1 MRAVSFFLFK
11 ILFISAITLSLA
23 VNHVNAQQFEFSG
36 DRKNQTINF
45 NLVRNLVIVPLYIN
59 GNGPFNFILDTG
71 VGPLIITDTS
81 IVKDLNLKKLRPVKI
96 NGLGKGLDID
106 AFISNEIYAKIGKAE
121 IENIPTAILKEDV
134 FALSSYVGVP
144 IHGLLGYYFF
154 NSFVVEL
161 NYTGRRL
168 KFHRPETK
176 RRIEGEAIPI
186 EIFNNKP
193 YMSVDMDIP
202 GLGTKSLKV
211 VIDNGASH
219 AISLETLDEKP
230 FPIPPVSIK
239 ANLGIG
245 LSGPISGS
253 VARIPSLRIGSFVL
267 NDVISSYPDYD
278 NAATKALFLNR
289 NGNLGAEILTR
300 FNITF
305 DYNNNFMYLKRN
317 YTFKRPFE
325 HDMSGLEVFVDDA
338 LTKRF
343 FISRIEPESP
353 AVEAGLLVDDEILS
367 INFTTVGTM
376 TLNDVSKFLR
386 MENGKTLYLAIN
398 RKGELLIKLIK
409 LKKRI

>member
-11 ILFISAITLSLA
+11 ILFISAISLPLA
-23 VNHVNAQQFEFSG
+23 VNLTSAQQFEFSG

-45 NLVRNLVIVPLYIN
+45 NLIRNLVIVPLYIN

-81 IVKDLNLKKLRPVKI
+81 IVKGLNLKRLRPVKM
-96 NGLGKGLDID
+96 NGLGKGLEID
-106 AFISNEIYAKIGKAE
+106 AFISNEIFARIGKAE

-134 FALSSYVGVP
+134 LGISSYVGVP

-176 RRIEGEAIPI
+176 RRIEGEAIPL
-186 EIFNNKP
+186 EIHNNKP
-193 YMSVDMDIP
+193 YMYVDMDIP
-202 GLGTKSLKV
+202 GQGSTSLKMV
-211 VIDNGASH
+211 VDNGASH
-219 AISLETLDEKP
+219 AISLETLNDKP
-230 FPIPPVSIK
+230 FPIPQVSIK

-253 VARIPSLRIGSFVL
+253 VARVPTLKIGSFIL
-267 NDVISSYPDYD
+267 KDVVSSYPDYD
-278 NAATKALFLNR
+278 SAARKALFLNR

-305 DYNNNFMYLKRN
+305 DYNNNLMYLKRN
-317 YTFKRPFE
+317 YNFRRPFE
-325 HDMSGLEVFVDDA
+325 HDMSGMEVFVDDD

-353 AVEAGLLVDDEILS
+353 ALEAGLLVDDEIMS
-367 INFTTVGTM
+367 INFMPVGTM
-376 TLNDVSKFLR
+376 SLNDVIKFLR
-386 MENGKTLYLAIN
+386 MENGKTLFLAIS
-398 RKGELLIKLIK
+398 RKGELLIKSIK